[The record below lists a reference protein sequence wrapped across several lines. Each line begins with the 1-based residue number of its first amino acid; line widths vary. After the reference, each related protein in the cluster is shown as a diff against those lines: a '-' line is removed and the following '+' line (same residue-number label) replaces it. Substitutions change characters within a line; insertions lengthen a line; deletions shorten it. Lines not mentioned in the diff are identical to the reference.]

1 MPATA
6 IDGPGPLSA
15 EDRQARLQ
23 AADWLSDTPRAGSVQ
38 SIDPSIDYALA
49 LLDVSDRTDAIGHEP
64 LTGGANAA
72 AFARARTMDWRRYR
86 YGAMIVTGVGP
97 EIAGE
102 ALSPSGKYHL
112 RLAAS
117 RFARGDIA
125 FILVTGGRAHPRAT
139 PFTEADEMRKAL
151 IERYGIPEAIVSEPY
166 ARHTT
171 TNLRNASRLLARL
184 GMPADTDTLIVCNPM
199 QSTYIE
205 SAKFAARNMTEL
217 GYQPGRIVRRLTPT
231 ELVFRPSP
239 YPSASIRAI
248 LSTPEGPA
256 MRRFILAAA
265 LILSPAT
272 AHAWGRTAHAVIDR
286 AAIQAIPD
294 DGPVFLRRY
303 ADYIAAS
310 ADVPDSWRN
319 DAEGFSKIEED
330 PNHGW
335 FREQFAFLKPI
346 PRSRYE
352 FILALYKHHEAIKNT
367 DPATAA
373 RTNVRWTGTL
383 PYAAMEAYDRLIV
396 CMRAIRAAQATG
408 GNASVPEQNCAF
420 QAIRLGHYIGDGSQ
434 PLHDSVNSD
443 GWRGRTRTAI
453 PATAASM
460 AGLKATLSMP
470 SG

>member
-1 MPATA
+1 
-6 IDGPGPLSA
+6 
-15 EDRQARLQ
+15 
-23 AADWLSDTPRAGSVQ
+23 
-38 SIDPSIDYALA
+38 
-49 LLDVSDRTDAIGHEP
+49 
-64 LTGGANAA
+64 
-72 AFARARTMDWRRYR
+72 
-86 YGAMIVTGVGP
+86 
-97 EIAGE
+97 
-102 ALSPSGKYHL
+102 
-112 RLAAS
+112 
-117 RFARGDIA
+117 
-125 FILVTGGRAHPRAT
+125 
-139 PFTEADEMRKAL
+139 
-151 IERYGIPEAIVSEPY
+151 
-166 ARHTT
+166 
-171 TNLRNASRLLARL
+171 
-184 GMPADTDTLIVCNPM
+184 
-199 QSTYIE
+199 
-205 SAKFAARNMTEL
+205 
-217 GYQPGRIVRRLTPT
+217 
-231 ELVFRPSP
+231 
-239 YPSASIRAI
+239 
-248 LSTPEGPA
+248 

-310 ADVPDSWRN
+310 ADVPDNWRN

-352 FILALYKHHEAIKNT
+352 FILALYKHYEAIKNT

-443 GWRGRTRTAI
+443 GWRGANPNGYTRDRSIHGRFESDLVDAIRLTPADIASRIGAPAHLRGDMFDAVLAFLDQSGDEMERVYQLEKRDGFRNPTDKDARALIYERTA
-453 PATAASM
+453 AGAAMLRDMLCRAWAAS
-460 AGLKATLSMP
+460 ALPPAKVSP
-470 SG
+470 SPLDFSNPRFNPETGSAAP